1 MSDVILKNQAG
12 YEETYDNIDEL
23 RTTTAS
29 GTGEQT
35 FVIPP
40 IVQYDLINSNSL
52 ISPPYNK
59 PENDTDWSIALSAF
73 GSLGKGDINLYMNGI
88 FPVENKTTLPIIY
101 LMTNNVVNDT
111 DNSKNKMFVYISE
124 SITGA
129 VLNEIL
135 RVTEGSIS
143 DYTPVIGWN
152 KLLLDSESKV
162 TSCES
167 VESGTVTINVKQP
180 CEISDSNT
188 FYKILSESTTKD
200 VTDTIVSN
208 GEYTYTPTEGSSAIR
223 SLSIDV
229 NVPGETLQD
238 EKNVSITSNGST
250 EVTPDE
256 NYDGI
261 RKLTIQTN
269 VEGGGSNVIPDYN
282 QNDPSA
288 QDYIKNRPGGYYI
301 PSSESVTLTFDGNTE
316 GKDIVDATLMFGD
329 GSDGRQYLFVKVSDL
344 VFYKTQLS
352 HTKVTVMQG
361 EESIVEIISDGS
373 IQKIG
378 ELVMGIEDY
387 PCFIS
392 CPIDNYDV
400 GEAVGEGSGL
410 LVVPS
415 KGTYLF
421 GVYTTSEET
430 TTAMMYTSQIVTPEF
445 YGGYESFP
453 AEVMAIPQA
462 SYSTYGGFKIPS
474 GSTVSDYYV
483 NPTIDDSTGYIKISP
498 DAFHS
503 WVRYDKSSYLT
514 EEQKKVARDNIGALG
529 STNGSLKI
537 DSVTINNNGIDV
549 PTYSSTDSAATIS
562 HFRGAISVGVS
573 NKFESRTTSGSTGNY
588 ITMRNALV
596 VGDINKIHSQNTAT
610 IGSSNEIHSD
620 ISLIVGNNNYIYS
633 DRYKAMIGYN
643 LRVDA
648 TDYAFDPQLYIGK
661 YNSPSKAAIV
671 VGNGNGTDNKSNCF
685 EVDYN
690 GLVTA
695 SGIILKSST
704 EGSTKKFKIT
714 VGDDGT
720 LTTSEI
726 T

>member
-1 MSDVILKNQAG
+1 MSDVILKNRAG
-12 YEETYDNIDEL
+12 DEETYDNIDEL

-40 IVQYDLINSNSL
+40 IIQYDLINTNSL
-52 ISPPYNK
+52 ISPPYDK

-73 GSLGKGDINLYMNGI
+73 GSLGKGDINLYVNGI
-88 FPVENKTTLPIIY
+88 FPVENKTTLPVIY
-101 LMTNNVVNDT
+101 LMTNNVVGDT
-111 DNSKNKMFVYISE
+111 DNSKTKMFVYVSE

-135 RVTEGSIS
+135 RLTEGSII

-152 KLLLDSESKV
+152 RLYLDSEGKV

-208 GEYTYTPTEGSSAIR
+208 GAYTYTPTEGSSAIR

-250 EVTPDE
+250 EVLPDE

-301 PSSESVTLTFDGNTE
+301 KPSQSVTLMFDGNTE
-316 GKDIVDATLMFGD
+316 GKDVVDITTMFGD
-329 GSDGRQYLFVKVSDL
+329 GSDGFQYLFVKVSDL
-344 VFYKTQLS
+344 VFYRPQLVG
-352 HTKVTVMQG
+352 TKVTSTMGEKSQSVTSNDRAFYKVGEIVMC
-361 EESIVEIISDGS
+361 II
-373 IQKIG
+373 
-378 ELVMGIEDY
+378 EL
-387 PCFIS
+387 PCFMS

-400 GEAVGEGSGL
+400 GEALGEASGL

-415 KGTYLF
+415 KGTYLL
-421 GVYTTSEET
+421 GVYATSEGTTST
-430 TTAMMYTSQIVTPEF
+430 MMYVSQIVIPEF
-445 YGGYESFP
+445 FGGYEPFP
-453 AEVMAIPQA
+453 EELTSVPLA
-462 SYSTYGGFKIPS
+462 SSDSCGGFKVPS
-474 GSTVSDYYV
+474 SSPVSDYYV
-483 NPTIDDSTGYIKISP
+483 NPAINPSTGYIEISP
-498 DAFHS
+498 DSFHS
-503 WVRYDKSSYLT
+503 WVRYDKPSYLT
-514 EEQKKVARDNIGALG
+514 EAEKKVARDNIGALAL
-529 STNGSLKI
+529 TNGVLDIQSMYGTS
-537 DSVTINNNGIDV
+537 D
-549 PTYSSTDSAATIS
+549 AATIS
-562 HFRGAISVGVS
+562 YFRGVISVGAS
-573 NKFESRTTSGSTGNY
+573 NKFESRTTSSSTGTY
-588 ITMRNALV
+588 ITKRNALV
-596 VGDINKIHSQNTAT
+596 VGDSNKIHNQNTAT
-610 IGSSNEIHSD
+610 IGSSNETHSD

-643 LRVDA
+643 LRVDLA
-648 TDYAFDPQLYIGK
+648 DHAFQPQLYIGR
-661 YNSPSKAAIV
+661 YNSPSNAAIV

-685 EVDYN
+685 EVNYN

-714 VGDDGT
+714 VSDDGT